1 MNIYNVIIL
10 DESGSMSSIYKETL
24 ASMNEVLSGI
34 RKNQE
39 EFPEQRH
46 YVTIVTF
53 EGDGMKGVKTRRDR
67 VSIDTVK
74 PFSTE
79 DYNPGGCTPLYD
91 AIGKTLHE
99 TEAQTTEEDT
109 VLVTII
115 TDGMENSSR
124 EYNVNIIKN
133 SIKRLQDKG
142 WAITYI
148 GANQDAKK
156 VAQEMNVDIAMCWDS
171 TPEGAAQMSLRSKK
185 IHHEMAKCA
194 YFKVSWDKVKE
205 FVDKMGK
212 EMDGE

>member
-133 SIKRLQDKG
+133 SIINKIRNKNFFVL
-142 WAITYI
+142 
-148 GANQDAKK
+148 N
-156 VAQEMNVDIAMCWDS
+156 S
-171 TPEGAAQMSLRSKK
+171 SL
-185 IHHEMAKCA
+185 I
-194 YFKVSWDKVKE
+194 
-205 FVDKMGK
+205 
-212 EMDGE
+212 

>member
-39 EFPEQRH
+39 EFPDQKH
-46 YVTIVTF
+46 FVTIVTF
-53 EGDGMKGVKTRRDR
+53 EGDGMKGVKNRRDR

-74 PFSTE
+74 PF
-79 DYNPGGCTPLYD
+79 
-91 AIGKTLHE
+91 
-99 TEAQTTEEDT
+99 TEEDT

-133 SIKRLQDKG
+133 LIKRLQDKG

-148 GANQDAKK
+148 GANQDAKQ

-185 IHHEMAKCA
+185 IHHKMAECA

-205 FVDKMGK
+205 FVDNMGK